1 MIPQKTGI
9 PGLDEVL
16 NGGLPKYT
24 LTLLAGTSGTG
35 KTLFGFQWLFNGVR
49 QGENGVYIS
58 ITEPLFMA
66 VKNIESIG
74 FYDRTAIEQGKL
86 RLSDIGENL
95 DYEKI
100 DPQSLL
106 RYIEKQVKETNAKRV
121 VIDSITGILCAINDK
136 EKITRFMF
144 ELKKLLGTL
153 GCTTICLSK
162 VTERDRY
169 SVYGIEELVPDG
181 VISLTSIIGE
191 NQMVRNMQI
200 IKMRGMDFRSGAV
213 IFEILPS
220 GIHIYPKISVTR
232 VSAATEYK
240 NRLSVGINRF
250 GDLCGGGIPPGA
262 HNPDQREHGL
272 RENHFRAA
280 ISAIGARE
288 REMRDLCQPGRI
300 RSPDKKNA
308 AEHGWDT
315 GKYEKA
321 GSLIFIS
328 PSLLDTNTDKLLYQI
343 TDAVNSTG
351 AERFVLDSVSSLESS
366 VLNKA
371 KVREFLIQLTD
382 LLKSRGVTSML
393 TYLSEKPLFSATSEQ
408 LLGSGASSD
417 LRMSS
422 ITDGIILLRFVERKQ
437 SVAKLLNVL
446 KMRGSAHDK
455 NIWEF
460 KIGKN
465 GIEIEQIFKR

>member
-250 GDLCGGGIPPGA
+250 GDLCGGGIPQGHTILISGNTGSGKTTFA
-262 HNPDQREHGL
+262 LQFLLSGL
-272 RENHFRAA
+272 ENGKCA
-280 ISAIGARE
+280 IYVSLEESAVQI
-288 REMRDLCQPGRI
+288 
-300 RSPDKKNA
+300 KKNA